1 MLVLLWPGKGT
12 GEGTDVEIRTL
23 KMQMMG
29 PLSYDDPRLLRE
41 VVKSFLHPPSTKPP
55 RLVEDQFS
63 SKAYKY
69 RNYKAEFAY
78 MFCQK
83 VIRELFRDVREGFF
97 VEAGALDGEFLSNTL
112 PLEVKADWTGLLVE
126 ADGDMFDQLLKKR
139 RRVWASHSCLA
150 LYPYPHREILK
161 KFSHQKELTNDF
173 DKYSAKAHGSLLSL
187 GGIAGPTL
195 DNATPGHQVYE
206 SVQCLPLGTLLLA
219 LNVSRVDLVS
229 LDVEGAEEGVLR
241 HFPWGRI
248 TVDVWVVEHVSP
260 KPSNSPA
267 GVTPTFTLRQQGDTH
282 SAPSS
287 NSIMPSPE
295 HSVDAEF
302 VRMFAS
308 HGYELYTVSRKLSI
322 PNYVFILSES
332 KYNKVLK
339 KR

>member
-1 MLVLLWPGKGT
+1 MLVVLWPRKGI
-12 GEGTDVEIRTL
+12 GEGSDVEIQIL

-41 VVKSFLHPPSTKPP
+41 VVKSFLHPPSNKKP
-55 RLVEDQFS
+55 RLVEDQFNF
-63 SKAYKY
+63 KAIRYRLYKM
-69 RNYKAEFAY
+69 EFAY

-83 VIRELFRDVREGFF
+83 IIRELFSEVREGFF

-112 PLEVKADWTGLLVE
+112 PLEMKADWTGLLVE
-126 ADGDMFDQLLKKR
+126 ADGDMFNQLLKKR
-139 RRVWASHSCLA
+139 RRVWSSHSCLA
-150 LYPYPHREILK
+150 LHPYPHKEVLT
-161 KFSHQKELTNDF
+161 KFSHQKEMTNDF
-173 DKYSAKAHGSLLSL
+173 NKYSGKAHASLLSL
-187 GGIAGPTL
+187 SGVQGPAL
-195 DNATPGHQVYE
+195 DNTAPGHQVYE

-248 TVDVWVVEHVSP
+248 TVDVWIVEHVSP
-260 KPSNSPA
+260 KPTISPP
-267 GVTPTFTLRQQGDTH
+267 GVTPTITIRQQGDKH

-287 NSIMPSPE
+287 TSIMPPSE

-308 HGYELYTVSRKLSI
+308 HGYELYTVSQELFI
-322 PNYVFILSES
+322 PNYVFVLRDS
-332 KYNKVLK
+332 KYRKVPK

>member
-1 MLVLLWPGKGT
+1 MLVLLWPRKGT
-12 GEGTDVEIRTL
+12 DEGSDVDFRTR

-29 PLSYDDPRLLRE
+29 PLSFDDPRLLQE
-41 VVKSFLHPPSTKPP
+41 VVKSFLHPPSTEPP
-55 RLVEDQFS
+55 RLVEDQLS
-63 SKAYKY
+63 SQALKY
-69 RNYKAEFAY
+69 RHYKMEFAY

-83 VIRELFRDVREGFF
+83 IIRELFKDVRKGFF

-112 PLEVKADWTGLLVE
+112 PLEIKADWTGLLVE

-150 LYPYPHREILK
+150 LHPYPHREVLK
-161 KFSHQKELTNDF
+161 KFSYQKKLTNDF
-173 DKYSAKAHGSLLSL
+173 VKYSTKAHGSLLSL

-195 DNATPGHQVYE
+195 DNTAPGHQEYE

-248 TVDVWVVEHVSP
+248 IVDVWVVEHVSP
-260 KPSNSPA
+260 KPTTSPSGA
-267 GVTPTFTLRQQGDTH
+267 TPTSDLRQQGDTH
-282 SAPSS
+282 STLSSTSVMPSS
-287 NSIMPSPE
+287 E
-295 HSVDAEF
+295 HNVDAEF
-302 VRMFAS
+302 IRMFAS
-308 HGYELYTVSRKLSI
+308 HGYELYTVSEDLLI
-322 PNYVFILSES
+322 PNYAFILRGS
-332 KYNKVLK
+332 KYHKVLK